1 MRLLLLLLLV
11 GCTPVKR
18 FNRLVERHP
27 YLITT
32 DSTTLHDT
40 VKVEVPQ
47 VRVDTVFHTSM
58 LHDTVT
64 IEKERLK
71 VKLWQVNDTVY
82 TEAKCDSVIVEK
94 IRETKV
100 PVKYFAKDRKYLYWF
115 AILAALI
122 IIFTYVRF
130 STTTKR

>member
-11 GCTPVKR
+11 SCTPVKR
-18 FNRLVERHP
+18 FNRLIDRHP

-47 VRVDTVFHTSM
+47 VRVDTLFHTSL

-71 VKLWQVNDTVY
+71 VKLWRLNDTIY
-82 TEAKCDSVIVEK
+82 ADAKCDSVIVEK
-94 IRETKV
+94 VREVKV
-100 PVKYFAKDRKYLYWF
+100 PIKYYKKSNKTNLII
-115 AILAALI
+115 ILAALI
-122 IIFTYVRF
+122 ITLLIYGRF
-130 STTTKR
+130 QTKN